1 MLISDPPE
9 HLRLFLQRNFLD
21 EQLCRRIRA
30 EARLSEG
37 FPAPVYIDGT
47 EGSVHES
54 VRKTTSVNVSADTVS
69 VIEQRLL
76 DRRAAIAEYFGIT
89 LTDCERPQFLL
100 YRSGDFFVRHQDG
113 NTEQLEFDHLRIRKV
128 SIVVFLNAA
137 SERIEPDSFQG
148 GSLVFY
154 EPEASQKDRVA
165 YELNGEPGLLVA
177 FPSETLHEVKPVISG
192 ERYIIV
198 SWFR

>member
-54 VRKTTSVNVSADTVS
+54 VGKTTRVSVSADTVS

-76 DRRAAIAEYFGIT
+76 ARRAAIAQYFGIIFA
-89 LTDCERPQFLL
+89 DCALPQFPL
-100 YRSGDFFVRHQDG
+100 S
-113 NTEQLEFDHLRIRKV
+113 
-128 SIVVFLNAA
+128 
-137 SERIEPDSFQG
+137 
-148 GSLVFY
+148 
-154 EPEASQKDRVA
+154 
-165 YELNGEPGLLVA
+165 
-177 FPSETLHEVKPVISG
+177 
-192 ERYIIV
+192 
-198 SWFR
+198 